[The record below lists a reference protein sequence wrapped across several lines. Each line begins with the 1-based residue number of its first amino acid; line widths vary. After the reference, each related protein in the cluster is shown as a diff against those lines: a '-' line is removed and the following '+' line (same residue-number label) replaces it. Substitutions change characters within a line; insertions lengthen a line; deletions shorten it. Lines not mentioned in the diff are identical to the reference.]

1 MIWVRERRGWELP
14 ESAATPESLVLSRRR
29 VLAGLGVGGAI
40 LAAPALLGLDRGSVG
55 EQPLG
60 KAQENAT
67 GRAFYPAPRS
77 ARFALD
83 RPITAEKFATS
94 YNNFYE
100 FGSHKEIAA
109 AAQALPVQPWE
120 VQIDGLVERPFT
132 LDVEDLFKRL
142 PLEERLY
149 RHRCV
154 EAWAMAVPWTG
165 FPMRA
170 FVDLAQPLSGA
181 KFIRMETF
189 QLPEVAPGQKQRWYP
204 WPYVEGL
211 TIAEATNELAFL
223 ATGVYGKPLP
233 KQMGAPIRL
242 VAPWKYGFKSIK
254 SVVRFAF
261 AEQRPRTFW
270 EQIQPAEYG
279 FWANVNP
286 NVPHRRWSQAT
297 ERLLGTDT
305 QGRCAFTTAMANS
318 LRLCTRTS
326 TTVVCSCDLNGF
338 AWGDRHGELAWRWG
352 HGRAIL
358 SQTRF
363 IYQVALLIRGRR

>member
-1 MIWVRERRGWELP
+1 MIWIRKRRGWELP
-14 ESAATPESLVLSRRR
+14 EPAATSENLVLNRRR
-29 VLAGLGVGGAI
+29 VLAGLGVGSAM
-40 LAAPALLGLDRGSVG
+40 LAAPAFLGLDRGKVG
-55 EQPLG
+55 EQPQG

-67 GRAFYPAPRS
+67 GRALYPAPRS
-77 ARFALD
+77 ARYALD
-83 RPITAEKFATS
+83 RPVTAEKFATS

-100 FGSHKEIAA
+100 FGSQKEIAA
-109 AAQALPVQPWE
+109 AAQALPVHPWE
-120 VQIDGLVERPFT
+120 VRIDGLVERPFT
-132 LDVEDLFKRL
+132 LEIEDLFKRL

-170 FVDLAQPLSGA
+170 FVEFAQPLSGA
-181 KFIRMETF
+181 RFIRMETF
-189 QLPEVAPGQKQRWYP
+189 QLPDVAPGQKQRWYP

-254 SVVRFAF
+254 SVVRFTF

-270 EQIQPAEYG
+270 ERIQPAEYG

-286 NVPHRRWSQAT
+286 DVPHRRWSQAT

-305 QGRCAFTTAMANS
+305 RVPTRIYNGYGEFVAS
-318 LRLCTRTS
+318 LYQ
-326 TTVVCSCDLNGF
+326 DQH
-338 AWGDRHGELAWRWG
+338 DR
-352 HGRAIL
+352 
-358 SQTRF
+358 RF
-363 IYQVALLIRGRR
+363 FM